1 MHFGVGGHGDFKIV
15 SVAQP
20 RNQFCR
26 PGITL
31 RMGYETATIG
41 RWWITAQRHNMA
53 HARLPVLVRDFC
65 DVILARRH
73 AGQVRGGHQ
82 IGFLD
87 DPADCGVGPF
97 ARRPTRA
104 VCHRDKAG
112 AERGQLRNGVP
123 QLCFH
128 LLALGREEFERHSDI
143 ARQPGKQRGVERP
156 AGVAWRLA

>member
-1 MHFGVGGHGDFKIV
+1 MHFGVGGHGDFKIMP
-15 SVAQP
+15 VAQP
-20 RNQFCR
+20 SHQLCR
-26 PGITL
+26 TGIAL
-31 RMGYETATIG
+31 RVGDEPPTVG
-41 RWWITAQRHNMA
+41 RRRVTAQRHNMA
-53 HARLPVLVRDFC
+53 HARLPVLVRDFG
-65 DVILARRH
+65 DFVLARGN

-82 IGFLD
+82 IGFID
-87 DPADCGVGPF
+87 DTADRGVSPF